1 MLNATQ
7 QDVSLGLVH
16 MLNGTQQDVSLGLV
30 HMLNATQQDV
40 SLGLVHIEWYA
51 TGCFSRTCT
60 HVECYAT
67 GCFSRTCTHVEWYAT
82 GCFSRT
88 CTPAFKARLTLGLSL
103 ICKSYFTAPN
113 ASNLL
118 TGCSSES
125 TYFMTSYMMS
135 ARGGRRVSPQCKC
148 HDLAST

>member
-1 MLNATQ
+1 MLNATQQDVSLGLVHMLNATQ

-40 SLGLVHIEWYA
+40 SLGLVHIEW
-51 TGCFSRTCT
+51 
-60 HVECYAT
+60 YAT